1 MIDLKIIRFSIMN
14 TIVLQLLLLPYTKY
28 FGGILHAMK
37 SNCYIPLIGFSVLFI
52 ISISFWI
59 KYLRKNTIWSCLFN
73 ILLGNICILVVF
85 AVLKNIDEKYI
96 YQFIGIFLW
105 VNIENVDFNTELKSL
120 VFIIGNMLAIK
131 LVMTYII
138 YVKRELKK

>member
-1 MIDLKIIRFSIMN
+1 MN
-14 TIVLQLLLLPYTKY
+14 TIVLQLLLFPYIKY

-52 ISISFWI
+52 ISVSFWI

-73 ILLGNICILVVF
+73 VLLGNICILVVF
-85 AVLKNIDEKYI
+85 VVLKNIDEKYI

-138 YVKRELKK
+138 YGKRELKK